1 MSAASSWTYATLHD
15 MLMLHARRFL
25 RNQRRDRRVDVAD
38 QEAAQMPFVARIVN
52 ASGTA
57 CGACDRRNCTGCLLP
72 KGNSR
77 LRLRAGLLT
86 GAVSTAKIYLA
97 LDWVD
102 SGVYDQDYVD
112 AVADDPSVARASATE
127 VDRDGADTDRSHKSH
142 GEDSRGRIP
151 ISTCIDAFAQP
162 EELKEEFGN
171 GVKCEKCNKVVDA
184 VKKLEI
190 WREPD
195 VLIIHI
201 KRFHFSGVH
210 YEKLNTPV
218 DVPWRELNLRPWIV
232 GPMAANSAPYELY
245 AIACHWGGMSGGH
258 YTSFC
263 ANQEGKEPVWLKFN
277 DDVVNSVSLQQE
289 LDEISKQCYVLFYR
303 KRAFSSSNLIN
314 YSSLL

>member
-1 MSAASSWTYATLHD
+1 
-15 MLMLHARRFL
+15 
-25 RNQRRDRRVDVAD
+25 
-38 QEAAQMPFVARIVN
+38 MPFVARIVN

-77 LRLRAGLLT
+77 LRLRSGLLT
-86 GAVSTAKIYLA
+86 GSVSTAKIYLA

-112 AVADDPSVARASATE
+112 AVVDDASVARACATG
-127 VDRDGADTDRSHKSH
+127 VDRDDADDTERSQT
-142 GEDSRGRIP
+142 GNDDARGTGRVA

-162 EELKEEFGN
+162 EEMKIEFGN
-171 GVKCEKCNKVVDA
+171 GVKCEKCNKVVDT

-201 KRFHFSGVH
+201 KRFQFSGVH

-218 DVPWRELNLRPWIV
+218 ELTEKELNLRPWIV
-232 GPMAANSAPYELY
+232 GPMATNSAPYELY
-245 AIACHWGGMSGGH
+245 AVACHSGGMSGGH
-258 YTSFC
+258 YTSYC

-277 DDVVNSVSLQQE
+277 DDVVNSVSLAQE
-289 LDEISKQCYVLFYR
+289 LDEISRQCYVLFYR